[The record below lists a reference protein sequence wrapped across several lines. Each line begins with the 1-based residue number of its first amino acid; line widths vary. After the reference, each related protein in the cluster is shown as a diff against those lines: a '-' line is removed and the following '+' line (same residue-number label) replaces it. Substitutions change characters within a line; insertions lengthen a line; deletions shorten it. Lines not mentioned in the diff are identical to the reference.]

1 VEQDEFD
8 MGGGVSMT
16 GGAVSLQAPEG
27 RQYAPSN
34 SPVQSASPEQARQV
48 SVLGPDAVQ
57 MGVVE
62 EQLALLVH
70 CTQ

>member
-1 VEQDEFD
+1 
-8 MGGGVSMT
+8 MPGAVSMT
-16 GGAVSLQAPEG
+16 GAVSLQAPEE

-34 SPVQSASPEQARQV
+34 SSVQSVSLEHARQV
-48 SVLGPDAVQ
+48 SVLGPDGVQ